1 MFDEFIDK
9 PRRSAL
15 FVPGSNERALKKS
28 LNLTADVL
36 IFDLEDSVAPERK
49 AAARRNIL
57 NTLRTSDFKAF
68 EIAIRTNHV
77 NSDYFQQDIALAHS
91 LKINAVVIPKVEH
104 AKDIK
109 NVERHLQGNHADQDI
124 KIWFMIETPRG
135 VLNASSIADAS
146 AKNECMLLGTEDL
159 AKDLQVPETPGRLA
173 MISHLSHCVLA
184 ARAAG
189 ISVLDGV
196 FKNFSDNK
204 GLKKT
209 CEQGRNIG
217 FDGKCLIHPDQIE
230 TTNALF
236 RPSIKEIEQAAKII
250 TAWEQAR
257 EAGKE
262 VAVLN
267 GEMIEHLHVQN
278 AKRLLKKQAFLTANE
293 R

>member
-49 AAARRNIL
+49 AEARRNIL
-57 NTLRTSDFKAF
+57 GTLRTPDFKAF

-77 NSDYFQQDIALAHS
+77 DSDHFQQDMALAHS

-109 NVERHLQGNHADQDI
+109 NVERHLQGNHAGQDI